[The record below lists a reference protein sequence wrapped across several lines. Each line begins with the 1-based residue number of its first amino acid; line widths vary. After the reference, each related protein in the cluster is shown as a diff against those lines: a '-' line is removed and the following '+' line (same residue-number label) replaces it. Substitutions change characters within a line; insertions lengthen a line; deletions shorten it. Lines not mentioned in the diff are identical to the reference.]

1 MDEKAPPLLSVK
13 KIYKSFGSNAVLKGV
28 DLNVYPGDILA
39 LIGGNGAGKSTLV
52 KTIMGINRPE
62 SGDILVDGKPIHF
75 GSPSASLHAGVYLIP
90 QEPMLFSNMTL

>member
-1 MDEKAPPLLSVK
+1 MDGNAVPLLSVK

-28 DLNVYPGDILA
+28 DLNVYPGDVLA

-75 GSPSASLHAGVYLIP
+75 GSPSASLHAEYILYRRSRCFFQI
-90 QEPMLFSNMTL
+90 